1 MVKERA
7 AKFPGKIIL
16 EYSPE
21 SFTGTELDFALDICN
36 AVIDEWAPTKEEPMI
51 LNLPSTVEM
60 TTPNV
65 YADQIEWMISHIHNR
80 ESVIVSVHPHN
91 DRGCGVASAELA
103 LLAGA
108 ERVEGTLFGNGER
121 TGNVDVLTVAY
132 NMFSQGINPEL
143 HIEKI
148 NEIIEIYE
156 RWRQY
161 INRCNISTRYK
172 NDIYKFLKSV
182 LNYATDWYGF
192 NFVHVYRKMQNFN
205 NPNEMPKEM
214 LFFTYDEFQQFLSVE
229 EDIKFRCGFQLL
241 YYCGL
246 RIGELKG
253 ITWKDIDFENKT
265 ISTNHKIVENE
276 NGVKGLDVMKTK
288 SSYRTLPLI
297 PQVEEALL
305 KEKERQE
312 EMKRVFRRSYSKKY
326 AEYVCVDQLGNLIRP
341 DYVSDHFKILLR
353 INELKSIRFHDLRHS
368 CASLLLAQ
376 GVPMKMIQDWLGHSD
391 MSTTANIYSHIDSES
406 KKASAS
412 AIGLAL
418 G

>member
-1 MVKERA
+1 MKRITGHIAEKRNKWYGVINLYDADGKRRPKWQSLDLEANGNKNKREAQYRLNKILDQYNSDDLYLYDKMTHAERERSRIAHMQVIEYLPQWLESHKINISETTYLGYKNMIETRMIPYFKEYGDLKVKDITGDEINEYYYRLRTDGL
-7 AKFPGKIIL
+7 KGKTAQRHHGLLHLAFKSAVKRRIIPSNPVEQADRPKAVPFIASYYNANELKELL
-16 EYSPE
+16 EKAE
-21 SFTGTELDFALDICN
+21 GD
-36 AVIDEWAPTKEEPMI
+36 VIYIPI
-51 LNLPSTVEM
+51 
-60 TTPNV
+60 
-65 YADQIEWMISHIHNR
+65 
-80 ESVIVSVHPHN
+80 
-91 DRGCGVASAELA
+91 
-103 LLAGA
+103 LLA
-108 ERVEGTLFGNGER
+108 
-121 TGNVDVLTVAY
+121 AY
-132 NMFSQGINPEL
+132 
-143 HIEKI
+143 
-148 NEIIEIYE
+148 Y
-156 RWRQY
+156 
-161 INRCNISTRYK
+161 
-172 NDIYKFLKSV
+172 
-182 LNYATDWYGF
+182 
-192 NFVHVYRKMQNFN
+192 
-205 NPNEMPKEM
+205 
-214 LFFTYDEFQQFLSVE
+214 
-229 EDIKFRCGFQLL
+229 
-241 YYCGL
+241 GL
-246 RIGELKG
+246 RRSEAVGVK
-253 ITWKDIDFENKT
+253 WSAIDFENKT
-265 ISTNHKIVENE
+265 ISINHKIVENE